1 MLLACFYFIWTLQ
14 FKTLDVVK
22 WFVRRAKVIKIM
34 AKYDNMIL
42 MPLFMVVFQ
51 FLVELPSFC
60 NEDSIFGVMVSNE
73 DIL

>member
-1 MLLACFYFIWTLQ
+1 
-14 FKTLDVVK
+14 
-22 WFVRRAKVIKIM
+22 M

-60 NEDSIFGVMVSNE
+60 NEDSIFGAMVSNE